1 MNNHKET
8 FINYSSEALL
18 EKRALGDELSDD
30 VHKAI
35 EEIFA
40 ERNEKLPPKPSKPI
54 LIDLPETKGDQTLKH
69 IGVVALFFG
78 AAILAKV
85 IINSWLAFPVAIICS
100 IFYVFKWIQ
109 GNTRTAETQAE
120 EEGLTEMMICAAN
133 GELNRIKELVAFGVE
148 VNAQSSLGTSALMYA
163 VKNNHIAV
171 VDFLLEVGANTKLT
185 SAKGST
191 ALSISEKFHHDD
203 IQLLIKRGDAHG

>member
-1 MNNHKET
+1 
-8 FINYSSEALL
+8 
-18 EKRALGDELSDD
+18 
-30 VHKAI
+30 
-35 EEIFA
+35 
-40 ERNEKLPPKPSKPI
+40 
-54 LIDLPETKGDQTLKH
+54 
-69 IGVVALFFG
+69 
-78 AAILAKV
+78 
-85 IINSWLAFPVAIICS
+85 
-100 IFYVFKWIQ
+100 
-109 GNTRTAETQAE
+109 
-120 EEGLTEMMICAAN
+120 MMICAAN